1 MRNEHVEHNGGYKP
15 GRPRRPLL
23 GKARLCA
30 ARPGDDIMDEM
41 THDDQQDRQHA
52 QAQYDRAV
60 DDLFAVTQKLARQ
73 QQTFALL
80 QRISPELAQRLG
92 RSLFDQMLA
101 SEGDRAAEEA
111 TREFPEYLE
120 EVLRSA
126 QRGKRE

>member
-1 MRNEHVEHNGGYKP
+1 
-15 GRPRRPLL
+15 
-23 GKARLCA
+23 
-30 ARPGDDIMDEM
+30 MDEM

-52 QAQYDRAV
+52 QTQYDRAV

-92 RSLFDQMLA
+92 RSLFDQMIEA
-101 SEGDRAAEEA
+101 EGDRAAEEA
-111 TREFPEYLE
+111 TREFPEYLQ

-126 QRGKRE
+126 QRGNPE

>member
-1 MRNEHVEHNGGYKP
+1 
-15 GRPRRPLL
+15 
-23 GKARLCA
+23 
-30 ARPGDDIMDEM
+30 MDEM

-80 QRISPELAQRLG
+80 QRLSPELAQRLG

-101 SEGDRAAEEA
+101 AEGDRAAEEA
-111 TREFPEYLE
+111 TREFPEYLQ
-120 EVLRSA
+120 EVLRNA
-126 QRGKRE
+126 PRGKPE

>member
-1 MRNEHVEHNGGYKP
+1 M
-15 GRPRRPLL
+15 
-23 GKARLCA
+23 
-30 ARPGDDIMDEM
+30 DDM

-80 QRISPELAQRLG
+80 QRISPELAQQLG
-92 RSLFDQMLA
+92 RSLFDQMIA
-101 SEGDRAAEEA
+101 AEGDRAAEEA

-126 QRGKRE
+126 QHGKRE